1 MCNQILFIQF
11 LKQSKIITDQPKD
24 FENPKIVDIK
34 SIKSIITE
42 QPKASHKLSKTVRQ
56 PEKVD
61 SSNSLYIDTKKVK
74 ICKRKN
80 VNLTNDTMPVKVLQI
95 LRLLKFE
102 ILLTLYYRI
111 LNLQFKVIW

>member
-56 PEKVD
+56 PEKVG

-80 VNLTNDTMPVKVLQI
+80 VNLTKRYHACKSFANT
-95 LRLLKFE
+95 
-102 ILLTLYYRI
+102 
-111 LNLQFKVIW
+111 